1 MVHRLLITQAAVWHF
16 LEQPPK
22 WSINHESRLSCEK
35 SDSPEIG
42 SGRGFKVW
50 QQQNKIFFVKYR
62 NSVLQAIVTKYDEV
76 REELREWCKEKR
88 GRQQK
93 MSKTLGVSK
102 QLVTG
107 WMSGRCRMSLE
118 DYLRIQEIR
127 AEDFPKMEYNARF
140 RADMAEKTEAC
151 IKSGLKTFWE
161 VTEALVLIKQHKL
174 YEEKKYG
181 TFDDYC
187 TRRWGLIGL
196 KKTMKILTTRES
208 SFPKL

>member
-1 MVHRLLITQAAVWHF
+1 M
-16 LEQPPK
+16 
-22 WSINHESRLSCEK
+22 
-35 SDSPEIG
+35 
-42 SGRGFKVW
+42 
-50 QQQNKIFFVKYR
+50 
-62 NSVLQAIVTKYDEV
+62 TKYDEV

-93 MSKTLGVSK
+93 ISKTLGVSK

-151 IKSGLKTFWE
+151 IKSGLKTFCE
-161 VTEALVLIKQHKL
+161 VTEALVLIKRDRL
-174 YEEKKYG
+174 YAEKKYG
-181 TFDDYC
+181 TFDDYFTFEC
-187 TRRWGLIGL
+187 GGLSLIGL
-196 KKTMKILTTRES
+196 KKRMKILTAPES
-208 SFPKL
+208 SFPKI

>member
-1 MVHRLLITQAAVWHF
+1 
-16 LEQPPK
+16 
-22 WSINHESRLSCEK
+22 
-35 SDSPEIG
+35 
-42 SGRGFKVW
+42 
-50 QQQNKIFFVKYR
+50 
-62 NSVLQAIVTKYDEV
+62 VTKYDEV

-93 MSKTLGVSK
+93 ISKTLGVSK

-151 IKSGLKTFWE
+151 IKSGRKTFWE
-161 VTEALVLIKQHKL
+161 VTEALVLIKRDRL
-174 YEEKKYG
+174 YAEKKYG
-181 TFDDYC
+181 TFDDYFTFEC
-187 TRRWGLIGL
+187 GGLSLIGL
-196 KKTMKILTTRES
+196 KKRMKILTAPES
-208 SFPKL
+208 SFPKI

>member
-1 MVHRLLITQAAVWHF
+1 MRSLIARRSSLAAD
-16 LEQPPK
+16 L
-22 WSINHESRLSCEK
+22 
-35 SDSPEIG
+35 
-42 SGRGFKVW
+42 KVW
-50 QQQNKIFFVKYR
+50 QQQNKIIFESTKIVYFKI
-62 NSVLQAIVTKYDEV
+62 IVTKYDEV

-93 MSKTLGVSK
+93 ISKTLGVSK

-118 DYLRIQEIR
+118 DYLRIQDIR
-127 AEDFPKMEYNARF
+127 AEDFPKMEYDARF
-140 RADMAEKTEAC
+140 RADMVERTEAC
-151 IKSGLKTFWE
+151 IKSGLKTFCE
-161 VTEALVLIKQHKL
+161 VTEALVLIKRDRL
-174 YEEKKYG
+174 YAEKYG
-181 TFDDYC
+181 TFDDYF